1 MPRGDGWQLMAQ
13 IVRMPAVMANATD
26 AVLSEW
32 LTALGATI
40 AVGDPLA
47 EIETDK
53 AVVEYAAEIAGTVGR
68 FLVEPGTRVAVGDP
82 IVVVLE
88 EGEDASAISLDEAH
102 TAESTSEGG
111 SVSEDGPA
119 SERAA
124 QSPSPVPE
132 PTPQAVPRPM
142 GRAQGR
148 LFATP
153 IARRIATQR
162 GIDLTALTG
171 SGPNGRIVRRDVEA
185 YVAGSIKTGSPD
197 GTAAGGYRDVPLT
210 GMRRAIAERLTESKA
225 TVPHFY
231 ATVDI
236 RVDRLLALRVEVN
249 QSSPRKLSLN
259 DFVVKAVAAAMVD
272 VPAANAIWNGN
283 SIRHFESVDVAV
295 AVAVPNGLL
304 TPVIRGVEHLGLVE
318 LSARIAE
325 LAATARSGRLQ
336 QHQLEGGSFTV
347 SSLGMH
353 GVQGFSAII
362 NPPQS
367 GILAVGA
374 AERRPVVGE
383 DGELAVGTVMT
394 VMLSADHRVIDG
406 AVAAEWIAALRGRLE
421 NPVSL
426 LL

>member
-1 MPRGDGWQLMAQ
+1 
-13 IVRMPAVMANATD
+13 
-26 AVLSEW
+26 
-32 LTALGATI
+32 
-40 AVGDPLA
+40 
-47 EIETDK
+47 
-53 AVVEYAAEIAGTVGR
+53 
-68 FLVEPGTRVAVGDP
+68 
-82 IVVVLE
+82 
-88 EGEDASAISLDEAH
+88 
-102 TAESTSEGG
+102 
-111 SVSEDGPA
+111 
-119 SERAA
+119 
-124 QSPSPVPE
+124 
-132 PTPQAVPRPM
+132 M

-231 ATVDI
+231 VTVDI

-374 AERRPVVGE
+374 AERRPVVSE

-394 VMLSADHRVIDG
+394 VTLSADHRVIDG

>member
-1 MPRGDGWQLMAQ
+1 M
-13 IVRMPAVMANATD
+13 
-26 AVLSEW
+26 
-32 LTALGATI
+32 
-40 AVGDPLA
+40 
-47 EIETDK
+47 
-53 AVVEYAAEIAGTVGR
+53 
-68 FLVEPGTRVAVGDP
+68 VA
-82 IVVVLE
+82 
-88 EGEDASAISLDEAH
+88 
-102 TAESTSEGG
+102 
-111 SVSEDGPA
+111 
-119 SERAA
+119 
-124 QSPSPVPE
+124 
-132 PTPQAVPRPM
+132 
-142 GRAQGR
+142 GRARGR

-185 YVAGSIKTGSPD
+185 YDATSIKTGGPD

-231 ATVDI
+231 VTADI
-236 RVDRLLALRVEVN
+236 QVDRLLALRAEVN
-249 QSSPRKLSLN
+249 QSSPRKVSLN

-272 VPAANAIWNGN
+272 VPAANAVWNGN

-336 QHQLEGGSFTV
+336 QRQLDGGSFTV

-353 GVQGFSAII
+353 GVQRFSAII

-383 DGELAVGTVMT
+383 DGELSVGTVMT
-394 VMLSADHRVIDG
+394 ITLSADHRVIDG
-406 AVAAEWIAALRGRLE
+406 AVAAEWIAALRAGLE
-421 NPVSL
+421 NPVGL